1 MPASTLALGQ
11 ATYELLDALDEQ
23 NPPSPGDLGSQSV
36 VETVRAEQRGG
47 VIENLDIGVRE
58 DFSFGGGTGLGNIRA
73 LNIADATQ
81 GLTFN
86 DSDLRNGAQ
95 SSNANL
101 NILRQAD
108 GADLGLGGGD
118 NRLNAAR
125 DLTDSQVQALGGSD
139 TVRVGGRADGS
150 FISLGEG
157 EDQLLV
163 GRSSQDLD
171 VDTGAGDDM
180 ALFLGTLRSS
190 SSTPNA
196 QVQINQGSN
205 VVNLGDG
212 DDLALFRGGIQGT
225 PSSAPGT
232 NGYEIQLGEGDDTA
246 AFGRGSR
253 SDGFVL
259 DTGVGSDIVDLGY
272 TTTNAVLDLGWDNGG
287 NVPSSGDTVVL
298 GAAASL
304 EDSVIRS
311 GQSQDVVKLAGSVI
325 DTSLDLGWGDSSVD
339 VTGDVLM
346 GSNGSLST
354 WDLGAGSDTL
364 VFSGTSDI
372 SDGGWG
378 GYVELGKG
386 ADSLDLLG
394 SGYGVGFD
402 LGNDNSVDVV
412 RFADDHAY
420 MATTISNFGT
430 NDILW
435 IGQGQYGYQY
445 EFLNEFAN
453 EYDLEDFRFAND
465 VIWSQSSNDTIV
477 MSNPDDN
484 YDMGY
489 GSDGDSISMAG
500 SDSDFDSYFYDPYNQ
515 A

>member
-11 ATYELLDALDEQ
+11 ATYELLDALDGE
-23 NPPSPGDLGSQSV
+23 NSPSPGDLEGQSV

-47 VIENLDIGVRE
+47 VLENLDIGVRE
-58 DFSFGGGTGLGNIRA
+58 DFSFGGGAGLGNIRA

-108 GADLGLGGGD
+108 GANLGLGGGD

-125 DLTDSQVQALGGSD
+125 ELTDSQVQALGGSD
-139 TVRVGGRADGS
+139 TVRIGGRADNT
-150 FISLGEG
+150 FISLGDG
-157 EDQLLV
+157 DDQLLV

-171 VDTGAGDDM
+171 VDTGAGDDR
-180 ALFLGTLRSS
+180 ALFLGALKSS
-190 SSTPNA
+190 SNVPNS
-196 QVQINQGSN
+196 QVQINEGSSL
-205 VVNLGDG
+205 VNLGAG
-212 DDLALFRGGIQGT
+212 DDLALFRGGIQGS
-225 PSSAPGT
+225 PSTNPST
-232 NGYEIQLGEGDDTA
+232 NGYEVQLGEGDDVA

-253 SDGFVL
+253 NDGFVL
-259 DTGVGSDIVDLGY
+259 NTGVGSDVVDLGY
-272 TTTNAVLDLGWDNGG
+272 TTTNAVVDLGWDNGG
-287 NVPSSGDTVVL
+287 NTSSGDTVVL

-339 VTGDVLM
+339 VSGTVLM
-346 GSNGSLST
+346 GSSGSLDT
-354 WDLGAGSDTL
+354 WDLGTGSDTL
-364 VFSGTSDI
+364 VFSSTSDI
-372 SDGGWG
+372 SDGGSG
-378 GYVELGKG
+378 GYVELGQG
-386 ADSLDLLG
+386 ADSLGLYG
-394 SGYGVGFD
+394 SGYGVEFD

-453 EYDLEDFRFAND
+453 EYALDDFRFAND
-465 VIWSQSSNDTIV
+465 VIWTQSSNDTIV
-477 MSNPDDN
+477 MSNPDDD
-484 YDMGY
+484 YGMGY
-489 GSDGDSISMAG
+489 GGDGDSISM
-500 SDSDFDSYFYDPYNQ
+500 SDSDSAFDSYFSDQYNQ
-515 A
+515 Y